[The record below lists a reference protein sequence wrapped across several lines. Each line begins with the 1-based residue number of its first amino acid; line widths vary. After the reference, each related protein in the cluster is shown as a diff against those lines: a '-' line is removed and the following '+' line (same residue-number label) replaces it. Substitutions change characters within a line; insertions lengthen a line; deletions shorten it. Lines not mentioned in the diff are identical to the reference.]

1 MPTAT
6 SPAPAVRSSGDRVIS
21 LRPQAFGTWRRTF
34 GAGFLAIQ
42 VLGCSSWRV
51 QGPTPE
57 AAIRSRQPSIVRL
70 TRTDRTRLI
79 VHHPTVKG
87 DSLVGALFAS
97 PDTAAA
103 VSLPLSEVQSVAV
116 RRFDVLKSVGLYFA
130 VGLAVTP
137 IFWKWP

>member
-1 MPTAT
+1 
-6 SPAPAVRSSGDRVIS
+6 VIS
-21 LRPQAFGTWRRTF
+21 LRPQAFGTWRWTLA
-34 GAGFLAIQ
+34 AGSLAIQ

-79 VHHPTVKG
+79 VHHPTVRG
-87 DSLVGALFAS
+87 DSLVGALSGSA

-116 RRFDVLKSVGLYFA
+116 RRFHVLKSVGLYFA